1 MLNWL
6 QVKATHLNRYWT
18 FPMGHTQTNLA
29 FPGITW
35 MQNCL
40 PKSSSVVPRC
50 RLLKNQK
57 PEGLPP
63 VSFSACPTSLLTST
77 VSLCFQSCLLVFVC
91 LAALGHSCCLR
102 DLHCPVACRILIP
115 WPGIEPEF
123 PALQVGLLTTGLPG
137 KSHSHFLVFCLP
149 PFSKVSNPKSTPP
162 SNPSSVFTTSSHT
175 PLVMFF

>member
-18 FPMGHTQTNLA
+18 FPMGHTQRHLA
-29 FPGITW
+29 FLASLACKTICVNPLPLLPPG
-35 MQNCL
+35 
-40 PKSSSVVPRC
+40 RF
-50 RLLKNQK
+50 LKNQK
-57 PEGLPP
+57 PGSLPP
-63 VSFSACPTSLLTST
+63 VSFSASPTSLLTST
-77 VSLCFQSCLLVFVC
+77 VSLCFHSCFLTFVY
-91 LAALGHSCCLR
+91 LAALGQSCCLR

-123 PALQVGLLTTGLPG
+123 PALQGGLLTTGVPG
-137 KSHSHFLVFCLP
+137 KSRPHFLVFCLP
-149 PFSKVSNPKSTPP
+149 PFSKFSNPRSTLP